1 MHRLW
6 VFFCLLSI
14 LRTTAQSA
22 CRDCAAAGLGG
33 PGDNRFTAYD
43 AICRGDLCRDTGFPQ
58 VSVNLSNLTL
68 YIRVTDLAFGG
79 PSPAFS
85 FERSYNQDDTSSG
98 PFGTGWSFNL
108 GDSLTADTD
117 GSQVLHRGSGR
128 IDRYAAAVPP
138 ASASGGYF
146 ALTTTTDTLVRNSDG
161 TFTLRGAGST
171 TTQLFGADGRLQA
184 IQDSGTARVSL
195 DYDNAGRITAA
206 HYRGRLL
213 QFAYGGGGRISSVT
227 DSAGR
232 TVSYSYTDDGHLSQQ
247 TNADGQTVTYQYDD
261 SGNLTSVGTTAI
273 TYNSDGS
280 FTSVASITTAEGAV
294 RKYDIPL
301 NPTQI
306 RLTKGKGNAT
316 LYVSSA
322 VGLLLSVTDANG
334 NTVSYSYDAAGRRT
348 ATTNGAGETAKFS
361 YDSAGNLTGITDN
374 AGNRWSA
381 DYSNAGPAHITDP
394 NGNVWNFTYDG
405 AGNLTGVANPK
416 SGGFSAT
423 RSAAGQI
430 TSLTDGLGNKSS
442 YQYSSDGLL
451 ATFIDAL
458 TGTWVY
464 QYDGAA
470 RVSTRTDPGGTA
482 LSADY
487 SASNRI
493 TALGADD
500 VKSSFDYSG
509 LHRDGQNRLVSYT
522 DSFGNQLT
530 YQYDAAGQ
538 LTALTLPG
546 SKTVTYQYDRVHR
559 LSMVSDWAGNFAVYR
574 YDAAGWPV
582 SVTVSGGPVTVYQ
595 YDAAHR
601 LRVLVSTGPDGLPV
615 AGYRYTLDANGNR
628 TAVSALEP
636 STGRYTLAANS
647 LTFSPAN
654 LPVSRSDGQTY
665 QYDARG
671 NLMSIQG
678 PRAVTL
684 GYDAFGRLL
693 TFNADSSTS
702 YTYDS
707 TGLRVVRATN
717 GADRR
722 FVYDPSGVQPRVVME
737 ADSSN
742 APIAWYIYGL
752 GLLWKLTADGTSY
765 FYHFDGDGNT
775 VALSTTASGVVN
787 RYRYDPS
794 GLLVAVTE
802 GVENMFRA
810 HGEAGWTDD
819 GNGLVFNGRAYL
831 FPELRLTLP
840 AAADPSPPAPKLVP
854 QFPGAGACF
863 VEGVASCLFA
873 TGRRER

>member
-1 MHRLW
+1 MHRLG
-6 VFFCLLSI
+6 VFFCFLLI

-68 YIRVTDLAFGG
+68 YIRVTDLVFGG
-79 PSPAFS
+79 PSPGFS
-85 FERSYNQDDTSSG
+85 LDRSYNQDDTRSG

-108 GDSLTADTD
+108 GDSLTTDAD
-117 GSQVLHRGSGR
+117 GSQVLLRGSGR
-128 IDRYAAAVPP
+128 IDRFATAVPS
-138 ASASGGYF
+138 ASGSGGYF
-146 ALTTTTDTLVRNSDG
+146 ALTATTDTLVKNSNG

-171 TTQLFGADGRLQA
+171 STQLFSADGRLLA
-184 IQDSGTARVSL
+184 IQDSGATRVAL
-195 DYDNAGRITAA
+195 DYDNAGRMTAA

-213 QFAYGGGGRISSVT
+213 QFAYGTGGRISSVT

-232 TVSYSYTDDGHLSQQ
+232 TVSYTYSDDGRLAQQ
-247 TNADGQTVTYQYDD
+247 TNADGQTVGYQYDG
-261 SGNLTSVGTTAI
+261 SGNLTSAGSTAI
-273 TYNSDGS
+273 AYNSDPP
-280 FTSVASITTAEGAV
+280 FASVASITTADGAV
-294 RKYDIPL
+294 RKYDVPL

-306 RLTKGKGNAT
+306 RLTDGKGNAT

-334 NTVSYSYDAAGRRT
+334 NAVSYNYDAGGRRIV
-348 ATTNGAGETAKFS
+348 TTNGSGETSKFS
-361 YDSAGNLTGITDN
+361 YDAAGNLTGIADN
-374 AGNRWSA
+374 GGNRWSA
-381 DYSNAGPAHITDP
+381 DYSSAGPAHITDP
-394 NGNVWNFTYDG
+394 NGNIWTFTYDSSG
-405 AGNLTGVANPK
+405 SLTGAANPGG
-416 SGGFSAT
+416 GGFSAT

-430 TSLTDGLGNKSS
+430 TSLTDGLGNKTS

-458 TGTWVY
+458 AGNWVY

-470 RVSTRTDPGGTA
+470 RVSARTDPGGTA

-487 SASNRI
+487 GVGNRI
-493 TALGADD
+493 TALGAGDS
-500 VKSSFDYSG
+500 KASLDYSG
-509 LHRDGQNRLVSYT
+509 LQRDSLNRLVTYT
-522 DSFGNQLT
+522 DSFGNHVT

-538 LTALTLPG
+538 LSAMTLPG
-546 SKTVTYQYDRVHR
+546 GKTVTYQYDRAHR
-559 LSMVSDWAGNFAVYR
+559 LSMVTDWAGDFAVYR
-574 YDAAGWPV
+574 YDAAGWPA
-582 SVTVSGGPVTVYQ
+582 SVTVSGGPVIVYQ
-595 YDAAHR
+595 YDAARR
-601 LRVLVSTGPDGLPV
+601 LRALVSTGPDGLPV
-615 AGYRYTLDANGNR
+615 AGYRYTFDANGNR
-628 TAVSALEP
+628 TTVSALEP
-636 STGRYTLAANS
+636 STGRFTIAANS

-654 LPVSRSDGQTY
+654 LPVGRSDGQIY

-671 NLMSIQG
+671 NLVAIQG

-684 GYDAFGRLL
+684 GYDAFGRLQS
-693 TFNADSSTS
+693 FNADSSTS
-702 YTYDS
+702 YTYDA
-707 TGLRVVRATN
+707 TGLRVVRTTN
-717 GADRR
+717 GTDRR
-722 FVYDPSGVQPRVVME
+722 FVYDPSGAPRVVME

-742 APIAWYIYGL
+742 APIAWYVYGL
-752 GLLWKLTADGTSY
+752 GLLWKVTADGTPY

-775 VALSTTASGVVN
+775 VALSTPASGVVN
-787 RYRYDPS
+787 RYRYDPA

-802 GVENMFRA
+802 GVENLFRA
-810 HGEAGWTDD
+810 HGEAGWIDD

-840 AAADPSPPAPKLVP
+840 AAVDPAPPAPNLLP

-863 VEGVASCLFA
+863 VEGVAGCLFA